1 MCLRIFVPTAR
12 RVILFFIF
20 AMLPLSGFLDFAP
33 PLKVFFGL
41 PHVLIH
47 DYSISLVAQMIFS
60 YVLACIYASAYVS
73 IEASLR
79 KNYPHMNDIV
89 EKMKKPGKPS
99 AARPVARIKS
109 KSRRRKK

>member
-1 MCLRIFVPTAR
+1 MCLRIFIPTAR
-12 RVILFFIF
+12 RIVLFFIF
-20 AMLPLSGFLDFAP
+20 AMLPLSGFLEFAP

-47 DYSISLVAQMIFS
+47 DYSISLVAQIIFS

-89 EKMKKPGKPS
+89 EKWKPGEPS
-99 AARPVARIKS
+99 AARPVARAKP
-109 KSRRRKK
+109 KPRRRKK